1 MVDSTFKCNF
11 LSAKGAD
18 WKSQGQVLSVA
29 KHVAPGTVQEDLRA
43 LKVRHRFYD

>member
-18 WKSQGQVLSVA
+18 WKSQGQVLSIA
-29 KHVAPGTVQEDLRA
+29 KHVAPGTEYKKTSESAESAQSIL
-43 LKVRHRFYD
+43 